1 MNREAACETYRKE
14 SAVILQDGL
23 KDLEKEY
30 KAQEDRLKKELF
42 AAIREACAQRLLS
55 RPQLSLGY
63 LQLSL
68 LRSRMDEDIY
78 LIMAALYDEH
88 YFLDHS
94 PTMTFIDVSFIF
106 KPLKA
111 IREKLYQTARNYQ
124 GKIEAF
130 DADRMIRETAMAFYK
145 KKAEQMRSVFR
156 DFDRLSC
163 IQSLT
168 RCPKL
173 RVQWG
178 EHKEKSETIF
188 LSDCSKKDAQQ
199 FLPWN
204 EKNTIHQWN
213 SKFVYQNWDGTRLED
228 LEVEQK
234 NLLFL
239 GMRDTRLEKCQW
251 ERCML
256 HGASFREAEL
266 KQVIFAG
273 CDLSASDFRGVQFLQ
288 VKFIQCNL
296 SDADFTGAKLGEVEF
311 TDSKMQ
317 NARFSRSALASHALS
332 AAQLQQVCLKEEP
345 YVFYHGTGSE
355 NT

>member
-1 MNREAACETYRKE
+1 MNREEACEAYQKE
-14 SAVILQDGL
+14 SEVILQTGL

-30 KAQEDRLKKELF
+30 QAQEKRLKKELF
-42 AAIREACAQRLLS
+42 TTIQEVSYQRSLS
-55 RPQLSLGY
+55 RSPLSLGY
-63 LQLSL
+63 LQFSL

-78 LIMAALYDEH
+78 LIMAALYDEN
-88 YFLDHS
+88 YFLDHL

-111 IREKLYQTARNYQ
+111 IREKLYQTARNYR
-124 GKIEAF
+124 GNIEAF
-130 DADRMIRETAMAFYK
+130 DADRMIRETAMVFYK
-145 KKAEQMRSVFR
+145 KKAERFRSIFR
-156 DFDRLSC
+156 DFDRLPC
-163 IQSLT
+163 IQLLT
-168 RCPKL
+168 RCPRL
-173 RVQWG
+173 RIQWG

-188 LSDCSKKDAQQ
+188 LSDCSQKDAQQ

-213 SKFVYQNWDGTRLED
+213 SKFVYQNWDGTRFED
-228 LEVEQK
+228 LEVGQK

-296 SDADFTGAKLGEVEF
+296 SDADFTGAELGEVEF
-311 TDSKMQ
+311 TDSNMQ
-317 NARFSRSALASHALS
+317 NACFSRTALANHALS
-332 AAQLQQVCLKEEP
+332 AAQLQQVCLEEEP

>member
-1 MNREAACETYRKE
+1 MSKMKGRQNQDANLCLKCRE
-14 SAVILQDGL
+14 L
-23 KDLEKEY
+23 KTFRVHY
-30 KAQEDRLKKELF
+30 
-42 AAIREACAQRLLS
+42 
-55 RPQLSLGY
+55 LGY
-63 LQLSL
+63 
-68 LRSRMDEDIY
+68 I
-78 LIMAALYDEH
+78 I
-88 YFLDHS
+88 
-94 PTMTFIDVSFIF
+94 
-106 KPLKA
+106 
-111 IREKLYQTARNYQ
+111 
-124 GKIEAF
+124 
-130 DADRMIRETAMAFYK
+130 
-145 KKAEQMRSVFR
+145 
-156 DFDRLSC
+156 
-163 IQSLT
+163 
-168 RCPKL
+168 
-173 RVQWG
+173 
-178 EHKEKSETIF
+178 
-188 LSDCSKKDAQQ
+188 
-199 FLPWN
+199 
-204 EKNTIHQWN
+204 
-213 SKFVYQNWDGTRLED
+213 
-228 LEVEQK
+228 EVEQK